1 MKLFYTLLIILM
13 SGLMPRM
20 NAQTLTNAERAKLIA
35 QDEEKKNKVKD
46 LFKGREVYVG
56 VDIYDNN
63 GKKHRFYKIC
73 KNYFVDILS
82 DGFYFSWEEE
92 RGDYSEDVE
101 MLFTYSVNIPF
112 SEINAVASY
121 FTQMKNPIGTEKD
134 YQKIASVVF
143 QSKKGKLFE
152 VFQQSFYI
160 KNGKKQKKDSE
171 NVKKEFVLIPYAK
184 MDGNCNTCTHENL
197 TEKPRTIIYN
207 YLKEKG
213 Y

>member
-197 TEKPRTIIYN
+197 TEKPRSIIYN

>member
-1 MKLFYTLLIILM
+1 MKLINFLFIIFLG
-13 SGLMPRM
+13 GLTQEI
-20 NAQTLTNAERAKLIA
+20 NAQAITNAERAKLIA

-46 LFKGREVYVG
+46 LFMDREVFVS

-73 KNYFVDILS
+73 KDYFVDVLS
-82 DGFYFSWEEE
+82 DGFYFSWEEQ

-101 MLFTYSVNIPF
+101 MLFTYSVKIPF

-121 FTQMKNPIGTEKD
+121 YTQMKNPIGTEKD

-143 QSKKGKLFE
+143 QSKKGLQFE
-152 VFQQSFYI
+152 VFEQSYYI

-171 NVKKEFVLIPYAK
+171 YVKKEFVLIPYAK
-184 MDGNCNTCTHENL
+184 MDANCNTCTHQVL
-197 TEKPRTIIYN
+197 TEKPRTVIYN
-207 YLKEKG
+207 YLEEKG